1 MSERRKT
8 IAASAVDPDQSTDP
22 VVDQNDDEP
31 NFQAFM
37 DLVKESKQLLE
48 DIKDIENDRELKGGD
63 ADIASHVLS
72 SDYMSGSPNKK
83 GKKGAN
89 LESEI
94 AAANNDVSQN
104 MRISKDD
111 TMMLETIKESPDGKN
126 AFDINIDDVEMDD
139 DDVEYVKFKER
150 KQTLTKK
157 MKEMAQIKYPS
168 NEKKQKE
175 LVNQVSDALN
185 SEEGTLIK
193 IRKTIKARKTIKMQ
207 KDSSMTDGADVRR
220 STEYQVKE

>member
-1 MSERRKT
+1 MRK
-8 IAASAVDPDQSTDP
+8 
-22 VVDQNDDEP
+22 
-31 NFQAFM
+31 
-37 DLVKESKQLLE
+37 
-48 DIKDIENDRELKGGD
+48 
-63 ADIASHVLS
+63 
-72 SDYMSGSPNKK
+72 
-83 GKKGAN
+83 
-89 LESEI
+89 
-94 AAANNDVSQN
+94 
-104 MRISKDD
+104 SKDD
-111 TMMLETIKESPDGKN
+111 TMMLETIKESPHGGN